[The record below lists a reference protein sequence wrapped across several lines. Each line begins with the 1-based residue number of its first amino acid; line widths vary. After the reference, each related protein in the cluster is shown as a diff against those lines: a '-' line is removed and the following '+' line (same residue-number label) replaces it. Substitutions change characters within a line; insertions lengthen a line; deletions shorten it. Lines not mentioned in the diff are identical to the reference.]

1 MGCHCKAPASSE
13 GWSWAAVHPR
23 GVPAGASAHHEDH
36 GGARANYRRI
46 RRGFRRANGRGR
58 LSFCAAY
65 PLDACRGNSIRKH
78 SELTNIPESGTAF
91 LAKLL
96 KKHGSSDNAYH
107 VFSKGMSGYGARY
120 GEKIPQ
126 YPLCWQNRFIY
137 TARALFEAANR
148 LGTVLPADGSGCR
161 SEGVL
166 IFREGIKRTQ

>member
-1 MGCHCKAPASSE
+1 MGCGPRAWRPGKCFCSSQ
-13 GWSWAAVHPR
+13 GLWW
-23 GVPAGASAHHEDH
+23 
-36 GGARANYRRI
+36 RANNPTTCRE
-46 RRGFRRANGRGR
+46 FRHANGCGR
-58 LSFCAAY
+58 LSFCAAG
-65 PLDACRGNSIRKH
+65 PFDACCANKVRNHR
-78 SELTNIPESGTAF
+78 ELTNIPESGTAF

-107 VFSKGMSGYGARY
+107 VFLKGMSGYRARY

-126 YPLCWQNRFIY
+126 YPLYWRNGFIY

-148 LGTVLPADGSGCR
+148 LGMVLPADGSGCR